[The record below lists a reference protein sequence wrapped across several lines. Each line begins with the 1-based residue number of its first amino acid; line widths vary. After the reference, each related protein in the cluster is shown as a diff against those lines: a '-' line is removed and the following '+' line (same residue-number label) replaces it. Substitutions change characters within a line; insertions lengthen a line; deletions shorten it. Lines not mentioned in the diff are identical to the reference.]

1 MILSA
6 IVAIGPNL
14 VIGSQGK
21 LPWHLP
27 NDLKRFRKLTMG
39 KPILMGRTTFASLG
53 KPLEGRQNIVLSRT
67 PQTIEGV
74 TCVSSMEQALERAQS
89 APEVM
94 VIGGKQVYELFLNQI
109 QRLYLTIVQGEFS
122 GDTFFPKSIPG
133 TWTLKES
140 TYFPKDEKN
149 SYNSVFQIW
158 EKESD
163 FGSWEWNE
171 SLLTPSIRSALIRS
185 ASTPESS
192 AR

>member
-67 PQTIEGV
+67 PQPIEGV
-74 TCVSSMEQALERAQS
+74 TCVSSMEEALERTQN

-122 GDTFFPKSIPG
+122 GDTFFPKSIAG

-149 SYNSVFQIW
+149 PYDSIFQIW
-158 EKESD
+158 EKQSE
-163 FGSWEWNE
+163 FGTWEWNE
-171 SLLTPSIRSALIRS
+171 SLLVPSVTSA
-185 ASTPESS
+185 ESKLS
-192 AR
+192 